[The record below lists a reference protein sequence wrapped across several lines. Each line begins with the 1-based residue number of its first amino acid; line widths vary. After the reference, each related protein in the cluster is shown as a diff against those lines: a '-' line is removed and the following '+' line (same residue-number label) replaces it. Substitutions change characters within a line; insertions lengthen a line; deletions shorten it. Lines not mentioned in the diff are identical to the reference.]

1 MTRTKENDKLTPNLD
16 KRVTIANSSGA
27 DLFISFHLNAST
39 SSDVSGT
46 ETYYFHP
53 LSLKFAELV
62 HKKIINALNTIDRG
76 VRNRGFQVVKDINTM
91 PSVLLEPLYI
101 SNPNEEKI
109 ILDENIRQK
118 LAEAI
123 FDAINEYFNQWAK

>member
-1 MTRTKENDKLTPNLD
+1 
-16 KRVTIANSSGA
+16 
-27 DLFISFHLNAST
+27 
-39 SSDVSGT
+39 
-46 ETYYFHP
+46 
-53 LSLKFAELV
+53 
-62 HKKIINALNTIDRG
+62 
-76 VRNRGFQVVKDINTM
+76 M

-123 FDAINEYFNQWAK
+123 FDAINEYFNQ